1 MLDQSEGCRILF
13 LSFNLPPFGTGS
25 TLPAS
30 FSLPVKAVSFD
41 RLGLIGVN
49 SLPPLLPLCSFS
61 PPTLSFS
68 VSDFQHCAISRSRLL
83 PLSWLHT
90 FYLLFLPPPTS
101 FSAFSLLLL
110 LCCLTYS
117 SSWTI
122 YCFLHCPPSQ
132 CFLILFS
139 HIYTFSSQFF
149 SPSLPPFFVLS
160 LKKLPLLLFPSFSF
174 PASLPILSRILFFL
188 CYLLLLPCSSS
199 FSPFYSALSLCIFG
213 LLLTPHF
220 VGPLQLDKFWLL
232 LAVY

>member
-1 MLDQSEGCRILF
+1 MLDKSEGCWILF

-61 PPTLSFS
+61 PPTSSFS

-139 HIYTFSSQFF
+139 HIYTFSSRFF

-174 PASLPILSRILFFL
+174 SASLPILSRILFFL

-199 FSPFYSALSLCIFG
+199 FSPFYSALSLCIFR

>member
-1 MLDQSEGCRILF
+1 MWIPFLLFFHSVLF
-13 LSFNLPPFGTGS
+13 LHLLRLFRSLIFSIVPF
-25 TLPAS
+25 LDH
-30 FSLPVKAVSFD
+30 VSFHCLD
-41 RLGLIGVN
+41 YT
-49 SLPPLLPLCSFS
+49 PFTFFFCHPL
-61 PPTLSFS
+61 
-68 VSDFQHCAISRSRLL
+68 H
-83 PLSWLHT
+83 
-90 FYLLFLPPPTS
+90 LF
-101 FSAFSLLLL
+101 LLLL

-139 HIYTFSSQFF
+139 HIYTFSSRFF